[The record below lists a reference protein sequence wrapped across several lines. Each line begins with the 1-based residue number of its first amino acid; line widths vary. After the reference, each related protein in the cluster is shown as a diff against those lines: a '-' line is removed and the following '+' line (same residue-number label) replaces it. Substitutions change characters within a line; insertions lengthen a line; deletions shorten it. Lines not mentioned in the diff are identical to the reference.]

1 MRSRLEMMML
11 GVAALPVLLGAR
23 ASAGSEFAGL
33 APVARI
39 SQRVGI
45 TEITVE
51 YRSPAVQGRRIWG
64 ALVPYDKPWDISVT
78 HPTTIRFSDEVLVGE
93 KSLAAGTYRFAA
105 VPGKDSWKVILTPVA
120 APNVGSGQDA
130 NPPGGAESASVG
142 VELKVPARTAP
153 PRERLTFLFSN
164 FDEEKT
170 SLDLEWEKL
179 RISIPIAT
187 HTEQRMQSEI
197 SQLEN
202 VWHSYAN
209 AARYMLETEKDYD
222 AGLKYADQSLALK
235 EDWYTYWIKAAL
247 LAAKRDYASAV
258 EQAERAYDLGR
269 QQFGDNFVLE
279 GDLRQTL
286 AGWKRR
292 VRVRPAAGQSS
303 AAQ

>member
-1 MRSRLEMMML
+1 MML
-11 GVAALPVLLGAR
+11 AIAAFPALLGAR
-23 ASAGSEFAGL
+23 ASAGSEVGRL
-33 APVARI
+33 TPVARI

-45 TEITVE
+45 TEISVE
-51 YRSPAVQGRRIWG
+51 YSSPAVQGRRIWG
-64 ALVPYDKPWDISVT
+64 ALVPYDRPWEISAT
-78 HPTTIRFSDEVLVGE
+78 HPTTIRFSDDVVIGD

-105 VPGKDSWKVILTPVA
+105 IPGKDSWKIILTPSA
-120 APNVGSGQDA
+120 TSSPEAGQDVPA
-130 NPPGGAESASVG
+130 PSRSEPPGAGAGVG
-142 VELKVPARTAP
+142 VGAELKVPARTAP

-170 SLDLEWEKL
+170 SLDLEWDRL
-179 RISIPIAT
+179 RVSIPIAT

-197 SQLEN
+197 NELEN

-247 LAAKRDYASAV
+247 LAAKRDYSSAV
-258 EQAERAYDLGR
+258 EQGERAYDLGR

-279 GDLRQTL
+279 HDLRQTL

-292 VRVRPAAGQSS
+292 VRAQPSAGQ
-303 AAQ
+303 

>member
-1 MRSRLEMMML
+1 MRSRLGMML
-11 GVAALPVLLGAR
+11 AVAAFPALLGTPVA
-23 ASAGSEFAGL
+23 AGSEVARL

-45 TEITVE
+45 AEISVE
-51 YRSPAVQGRRIWG
+51 YSSPAVQGRRIWG
-64 ALVPYDKPWDISVT
+64 ALVPYDKPWEISAT
-78 HPTTIRFSDEVLVGE
+78 HPTMIRFSDDVLVGD

-105 VPGKDSWKVILTPVA
+105 VPGKDFWKVMLTPSS
-120 APNVGSGQDA
+120 PSDVGSGQDV
-130 NPPGGAESASVG
+130 GAPRRAEPAG
-142 VELKVPARTAP
+142 VAVEVKVPARTAP

-164 FDEEKT
+164 FDEEKA

-179 RISIPIAT
+179 RVSIPIAT

-197 SQLEN
+197 TQLEN
-202 VWHSYAN
+202 VWHWYAN

-247 LAAKRDYASAV
+247 LAAKRDYPAAV

-279 GDLRQTL
+279 RDLRQTL

-292 VRVRPAAGQSS
+292 VRVQPSAGQSS